1 LGHGG
6 LVEGTGKVVEGAH
19 SVGAELVAVL
29 RGRRGARVAIHG
41 GSVIVSKVGFGVVKR
56 VEEEEMGGRSPWRC
70 TPLIGARGGGRW
82 RQKLWAGAVVAAVV

>member
-29 RGRRGARVAIHG
+29 RGRRGARVAVHG
-41 GSVIVSKVGFGVVKR
+41 GSVTVSKVGFGVVKR
-56 VEEEEMGGRSPWRC
+56 VEEEEMGGA
-70 TPLIGARGGGRW
+70 LHGGA
-82 RQKLWAGAVVAAVV
+82 LLL